1 MFVVFVDYGDAG
13 EYQGKLLL
21 YNRAELKTSDH
32 RPVMALLECEMV
44 CVDEARRQEVFKVR
58 EIVSDAL
65 ILIHFSIA
73 ARYLTGRDSRARST
87 RRHHHRDVIS
97 GRRGT
102 G

>member
-1 MFVVFVDYGDAG
+1 MGFKSMSSASFYVTVLLFIAGYGEHG

-65 ILIHFSIA
+65 LYFSSNLIN
-73 ARYLTGRDSRARST
+73 
-87 RRHHHRDVIS
+87 
-97 GRRGT
+97 RGSLFDRT
-102 G
+102 